1 MDQHSLQSALQLA
14 LLQRAIQTEHPV
26 CTASR
31 PAHGLSQEFLIK
43 QINNLALTMIQQMQ
57 EVVGGLAATMTQQM
71 QFQQDRTLEVMQNG
85 QRDMVV
91 KMNELNIENL

>member
-1 MDQHSLQSALQLA
+1 
-14 LLQRAIQTEHPV
+14 
-26 CTASR
+26 
-31 PAHGLSQEFLIK
+31 
-43 QINNLALTMIQQMQ
+43 MIQQMQ

-91 KMNELNIENL
+91 KMNELNMDNLQKIMAINQDNQASLLAAVKPGSCQMHNVVQ